1 MSRAN
6 LAMFERSDLRSS

>member
-6 LAMFERSDLRSS
+6 LAMSERSDLRSY

>member
-6 LAMFERSDLRSS
+6 FTVSERSDLRSY

>member
-6 LAMFERSDLRSS
+6 LNVSERSDLRSF

>member
-6 LAMFERSDLRSS
+6 LAMFERSDLRSY